1 MMSIL
6 RVARTKSWINYCFY
20 CHLYKID
27 NRFLSSVTA
36 LPECQLQIFLNVCLS
51 DNNEYIYLECP
62 QDIFMLI
69 INIVH
74 DLKMYNGINQE

>member
-1 MMSIL
+1 MDKLLFLLSFIQ
-6 RVARTKSWINYCFY
+6 
-20 CHLYKID
+20 ID
-27 NRFLSSVTA
+27 NRFLSSVIA
-36 LPECQLQIFLNVCLS
+36 LHECQLQIFLNVSLS

-69 INIVH
+69 INIVN